1 MVRLAAGIAMTDPRL
16 PPDFDPATYLVL
28 NPDVAAAGV
37 DAALHYLTF
46 GIAENRRY
54 RDTDHWN
61 KMHLLGV
68 LSAALGLTRYL
79 ELTTNLTGQR
89 HVEARILRFPL
100 SRRLVYRLTG
110 PVYDRLPVHYAS
122 PDDDISGC
130 LEQIAEAGER
140 FDLIF
145 VDSHH
150 TYACSIRDL
159 RAAVAL
165 LLPGGVI
172 VVHDCNPLTRE
183 LAAPDFLPGAWNGE
197 SYRALIDL
205 CLGNPRLDYFTIDI
219 DEGCAVIMKPRGPLQ
234 AARNL
239 VRAVRQRPLLQRWKT
254 RATGPGPAFDMFEAE
269 RAALLRIGGFPYLRY
284 KLSGVK

>member
-1 MVRLAAGIAMTDPRL
+1 MTDSRL
-16 PPDFDPATYLVL
+16 PPDFDPATYLAL

-37 DAALHYLTF
+37 DPALHYLTF
-46 GIAENRRY
+46 GVAENRRY
-54 RDTDHWN
+54 RDTAHWN
-61 KMHLLGV
+61 KMHLLGAF
-68 LSAALGLTRYL
+68 SAALGLTRYL
-79 ELTTNLTGQR
+79 EFTTNLTGQR
-89 HVEARILRFPL
+89 YVETRIMAFPL
-100 SRRLVYRLTG
+100 NRRLVYSLDG
-110 PVYDRLPVHYAS
+110 PVYDRLPVHYWS

-130 LEQIAEAGER
+130 LRQIREAGER

-150 TYACSIRDL
+150 TYACSLRDL
-159 RAAVAL
+159 SAALAL
-165 LLPGGVI
+165 LVPGGVI

-183 LAAPDFLPGAWNGE
+183 AAAPDFVPGAWNGE

-219 DEGCAVIMKPRGPLQ
+219 DEGCAVIMKPRSPLQ

-239 VRAVRQRPLLQRWKT
+239 ARAWRQRPLLRRWKAH
-254 RATGPGPAFDMFEAE
+254 ATDPDSAFDMLEKE

-284 KLSGVK
+284 KLSRTK